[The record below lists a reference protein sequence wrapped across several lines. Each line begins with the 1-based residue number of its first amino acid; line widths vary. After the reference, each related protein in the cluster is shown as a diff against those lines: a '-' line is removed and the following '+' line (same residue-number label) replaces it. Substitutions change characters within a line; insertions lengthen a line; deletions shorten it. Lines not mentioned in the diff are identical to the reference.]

1 MAIVTLAKE
10 VGSGGTTISQL
21 VANELGY
28 RLVGRRDLAAEA
40 KRRDLSLPASFA
52 SFADE
57 QPAAVLANAPLYLSI
72 GEIEFDLALSG
83 SAAASSFLEEM
94 ETERQTVLWSIAAMI
109 YELAA
114 ADNVLFVGG
123 GAQYLLA
130 GVDRTVRAKV
140 IAPKAIREQ
149 RIAQSLH
156 LGIESAIE
164 LVERSDREQEAFNWA
179 IYQSSWDDPLHW
191 DLLVNTELLTAQR
204 AAQLVVDHLRRGW
217 SDLNLQSAWKRS
229 LTAAAAINRRFA
241 GEELA
246 IPSLLATPLVDAI
259 EIHGDVA
266 SEHDA
271 RHALELAAAHADG
284 LPLRGQLSPFRLEE
298 R

>member
-21 VANELGY
+21 IANELGY

-40 KRRDLSLPASFA
+40 KRRDLFLPASFA

-57 QPAAVLANAPLYLSI
+57 QPAAILTNAPLYLSI

-94 ETERQTVLWSIAAMI
+94 ETERQTVLWSIAAMV

-114 ADNVLFVGG
+114 SDNVLFVGG

-156 LGIESAIE
+156 LGVESAIE

-191 DLLVNTELLTAQR
+191 DLIINTEILTAQR

-217 SDLNLQSAWKRS
+217 VDLDLQTTWKRS
-229 LTAAAAINRRFA
+229 LTIAAAINRRFA
-241 GEELA
+241 VEELA
-246 IPSLLATPLVDAI
+246 IPSLLATPLLDAI

-271 RHALELAAAHADG
+271 RHAFEIASAHADG
-284 LPLRGQLSPFRLEE
+284 LPIRSQLPPFRLEE